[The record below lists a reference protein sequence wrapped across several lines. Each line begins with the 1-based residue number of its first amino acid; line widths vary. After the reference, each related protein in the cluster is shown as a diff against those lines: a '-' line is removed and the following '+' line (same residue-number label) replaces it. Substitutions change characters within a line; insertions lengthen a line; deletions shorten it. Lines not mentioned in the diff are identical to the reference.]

1 MADRAADAAA
11 IASGLI
17 DDSFFVCRAVGYGAE
32 LAETHALSATG
43 AELWVNSSNIL
54 GSEHNGNLVCYGA
67 AHRDAVNSV
76 AVAYSGDEGCAE
88 GPYGVAEA
96 FLFVASEI
104 SYCLFFCER
113 FEPGGIRPAEKAI
126 AEAANDLAEFSTI
139 GVETEAVT
147 VTFFRAESDVAAKAG
162 DTDNGVYK
170 AEDALD
176 ILDGYDLAKMVFL
189 HPSGNK
195 LSGDGPYEGRR
206 LCKLVQTLYMSPDF
220 FGFCEKGLDILSPAN
235 ITQQVVRVVICLQIP
250 LLALAML
257 QAELTHTI
265 GFQNFPMSSQILLV
279 HTKNCI
285 TGVYNYQGTE

>member
-1 MADRAADAAA
+1 LADRAADAAA
-11 IASGLI
+11 IAFGLVNDNFI
-17 DDSFFVCRAVGYGAE
+17 VCRAVGYCAE
-32 LAETHALSATG
+32 LAETHALSATVAKVG
-43 AELWVNSSNIL
+43 VNGSNVL
-54 GSEHNGNLVCYGA
+54 GPEHNGDLVCYGA
-67 AHRDAVNSV
+67 AHREAVNLV
-76 AVAYSGDEGCAE
+76 AVAYSGDEWCAE
-88 GPYGVAEA
+88 GPYGVAES
-96 FLFVASEI
+96 LFFMASEI
-104 SYCLFFCER
+104 SDCLFFCER
-113 FEPGGIRPAEKAI
+113 FEAGGIRPVEKAI
-126 AEAANDLAEFSTI
+126 VEAANDSAESSTI
-139 GVETEAVT
+139 GGETEAVT

-189 HPSGNK
+189 HPSGDNP
-195 LSGDGPYEGRR
+195 SDDGPYDGRR
-206 LCKLVQTLYMSPDF
+206 LCKLVQTLYMSFGF

>member
-11 IASGLI
+11 IASGLV
-17 DDSFFVCRAVGYGAE
+17 DDNFIVCRAVGYSAE
-32 LAETHALSATG
+32 LAETHTLPAADAAVG
-43 AELWVNSSNIL
+43 VNGSNIL
-54 GSEHNGNLVCYGA
+54 GPEHKGHLVCYGA
-67 AHRDAVNSV
+67 AHRKAVNPV
-76 AVAYSGDEGCAE
+76 AVAYSGDEWCAE

-96 FLFVASEI
+96 LLFVASEI
-104 SYCLFFCER
+104 SDCLFFCER
-113 FEPGGIRPAEKAI
+113 FEAGGIRPAEKAI
-126 AEAANDLAEFSTI
+126 VEAANDLAEYSTI
-139 GVETEAVT
+139 GGETEAVT
-147 VTFFRAESDVAAKAG
+147 VTLFRAESDVAAKAG

-176 ILDGYDLAKMVFL
+176 VLDGYDLAKMVFL
-189 HPSGNK
+189 HPSGDK
-195 LSGDGPYEGRR
+195 PFDDGPYDGRR
-206 LCKLVQTLYMSPDF
+206 LCKLVQTLYMSFGF

-235 ITQQVVRVVICLQIP
+235 ITQEVVRVVICLQIP

-265 GFQNFPMSSQILLV
+265 CLQNLPMSSQTLLV

>member
-1 MADRAADAAA
+1 LPAAVAE
-11 IASGLI
+11 
-17 DDSFFVCRAVGYGAE
+17 VG
-32 LAETHALSATG
+32 
-43 AELWVNSSNIL
+43 VNGSNIL
-54 GSEHNGNLVCYGA
+54 GPEHNWNLVFYGA
-67 AHRDAVNSV
+67 AHREAVNLV
-76 AVAYSGDEGCAE
+76 AVAYSGDEGSAE
-88 GPYGVAEA
+88 GPYGVAES

-104 SYCLFFCER
+104 SDCLFFCER
-113 FEPGGIRPAEKAI
+113 FEAGCIRPGEKAVV
-126 AEAANDLAEFSTI
+126 EAANDLAESSTI
-139 GVETEAVT
+139 GGEAEAVT

-189 HPSGNK
+189 HPSGDNP
-195 LSGDGPYEGRR
+195 SGDGPYDGRR
-206 LCKLVQTLYMSPDF
+206 LCKLVQTLYMSFDF

-265 GFQNFPMSSQILLV
+265 VFRNFPMSLQILLF
-279 HTKNCI
+279 HTKNCV
-285 TGVYNYQGTE
+285 TGVYNYQDTK